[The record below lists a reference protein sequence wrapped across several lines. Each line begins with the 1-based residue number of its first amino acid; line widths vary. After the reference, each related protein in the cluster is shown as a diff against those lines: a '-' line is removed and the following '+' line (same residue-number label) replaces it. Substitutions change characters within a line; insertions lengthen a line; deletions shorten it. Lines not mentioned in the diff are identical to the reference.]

1 MIRLS
6 NLLRPSAST
15 PTPSGHAPHGRLC
28 HCLGLGLSASALALS
43 LGLAAA
49 PAGAEPRA
57 RPSPSLAAATPAA
70 PAKPAAGDADARALA
85 AAEQTWVRALT
96 GAHPALLDALVDAE
110 FTFIGPDGELEER
123 DAYLAGYRQL
133 FESGVKVRSIDLF
146 DVKTRLLGD
155 TGIVTGRVLA
165 KVEVGGQPIEENVR
179 FTRVYQRR
187 GSSFR
192 MVAGQGTRIAPAA
205 H

>member
-6 NLLRPSAST
+6 KKLCSPSARTSDARRAAARRV
-15 PTPSGHAPHGRLC
+15 PLRWLC
-28 HCLGLGLSASALALS
+28 LGLSASALGLS
-43 LGLAAA
+43 LGFGAA
-49 PAGAEPRA
+49 PAGA
-57 RPSPSLAAATPAA
+57 S
-70 PAKPAAGDADARALA
+70 DADARALA

-96 GAHPALLDALVDAE
+96 GAHPALLDGLVDAE

-123 DAYLAGYRQL
+123 DAYLTGYRQL
-133 FESGVKVRSIDLF
+133 FESGVKVLGIDVS
-146 DVKTRLLGD
+146 DVKTRVLGD

-205 H
+205 R